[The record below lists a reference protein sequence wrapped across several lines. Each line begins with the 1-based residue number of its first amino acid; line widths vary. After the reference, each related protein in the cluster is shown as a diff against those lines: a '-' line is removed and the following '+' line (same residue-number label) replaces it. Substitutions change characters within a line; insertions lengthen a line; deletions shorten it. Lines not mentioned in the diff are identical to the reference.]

1 MGALAECW
9 AASTMPTP
17 VDSVLQRE
25 DSAHIA
31 GCIAH
36 DAELV
41 AETLWAGA
49 AKAAEPQV
57 AVGLVDRRDDDDGLG
72 AGAGSSI
79 GGHIATNGEMRCG
92 IVSGTS

>member
-1 MGALAECW
+1 MGALAEFR

-36 DAELV
+36 GAELV
-41 AETLWAGA
+41 AEPLTAGE
-49 AKAAEPQV
+49 AKAAEPQ
-57 AVGLVDRRDDDDGLG
+57 AALGFLDRRDDDGLG

-79 GGHIATNGEMRCG
+79 GGHIATNREMRYG
-92 IVSGTS
+92 IVGETS